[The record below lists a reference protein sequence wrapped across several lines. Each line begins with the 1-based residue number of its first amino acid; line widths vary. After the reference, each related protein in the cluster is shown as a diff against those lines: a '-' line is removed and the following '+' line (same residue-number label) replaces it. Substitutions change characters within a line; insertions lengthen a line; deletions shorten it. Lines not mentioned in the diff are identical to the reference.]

1 MNIFDIGIILVL
13 LMFIIAGF
21 KNGVINELAELI
33 GIIVIFVLSFLLKGI
48 LGSILCIFLPFFD
61 FYGVIQGMSSLNILL
76 YQAIAFILVFSILL
90 TLYLIILKIGKIL
103 EKIVRLTIVLWLPS
117 KLLGGLVSL
126 IKGYIILFVLFVLL
140 LIPFVGENYPIIND
154 SKLLNH
160 IVYKSPI
167 LSNATSNFTNS
178 IREAYELGVMVSNRE
193 ITVSEADLKNL
204 DFMLKYGVVD
214 RETVEKL
221 NDMGKLKINNIN
233 SVLNNY

>member
-1 MNIFDIGIILVL
+1 MNVFDIGIVLVL
-13 LMFIIAGF
+13 LMFIIVGF

-48 LGSILCIFLPFFD
+48 VGSILCTFLPFFD
-61 FYGVIQGMSSLNILL
+61 FYGVVQGMSSLNILL

-90 TLYLIILKIGKIL
+90 TLYLIILKIGKVL

-140 LIPFVGENYPIIND
+140 LIPFGGENYPIIND

>member
-33 GIIVIFVLSFLLKGI
+33 GIVVIFVLSFLLKGI

-76 YQAIAFILVFSILL
+76 YQAIAFILVLSILL
-90 TLYLIILKIGKIL
+90 TLYLIILKIGKVL

-140 LIPFVGENYPIIND
+140 LIPFGGENYPIIND

>member
-33 GIIVIFVLSFLLKGI
+33 GIVVIFVLSFLLKGI
-48 LGSILCIFLPFFD
+48 LGNILCIFLPFFD

-90 TLYLIILKIGKIL
+90 TLYIIILKIGKIL

-140 LIPFVGENYPIIND
+140 LIPFGGENYPIIND

-178 IREAYELGVMVSNRE
+178 IREAYELGVMVSNKE
-193 ITVSEADLKNL
+193 ITTNEADLKNL

-214 RETVEKL
+214 RKTVEKL
-221 NDMGKLKINNIN
+221 NDM
-233 SVLNNY
+233 

>member
-90 TLYLIILKIGKIL
+90 TLYLIILKIGKVL

-140 LIPFVGENYPIIND
+140 LIPFGGENYPIIND